1 MAKEEI
7 WKRIPN
13 FPYYEVSN
21 YGNVHSIDRMVN
33 AKLGSKSFKRGRI
46 LTKQRLSDGYVQ
58 VRLCNNGVT
67 RFYRIH
73 QLVAICFIKNPN
85 GYTQINHIN
94 EVKDDNRVENL
105 EWCDIKYNNNYG
117 CRLERISN
125 SMKNGKNSI
134 CVVQM
139 NLMGDKIQTWVSMS
153 EVQRNLGISNSK
165 IAACCKGKR
174 NKAGGYKWRYANET
188 DYEL

>member
-1 MAKEEI
+1 
-7 WKRIPN
+7 
-13 FPYYEVSN
+13 
-21 YGNVHSIDRMVN
+21 
-33 AKLGSKSFKRGRI
+33 
-46 LTKQRLSDGYVQ
+46 
-58 VRLCNNGVT
+58 
-67 RFYRIH
+67 
-73 QLVAICFIKNPN
+73 
-85 GYTQINHIN
+85 
-94 EVKDDNRVENL
+94 
-105 EWCDIKYNNNYG
+105 
-117 CRLERISN
+117 
-125 SMKNGKNSI
+125 MKNGKNSI